1 MKEEPLFF
9 VKIEGSELTIELPY
23 SEKFW
28 RGFNLAQGE
37 NDIFAADLIWRRARF
52 FFNFALI

>member
-1 MKEEPLFF
+1 MSFY
-9 VKIEGSELTIELPY
+9 IPY

-37 NDIFAADLIWRRARF
+37 NDIFAADLIWRRANF
-52 FFNFALI
+52 F

>member
-1 MKEEPLFF
+1 MIKKKLG
-9 VKIEGSELTIELPY
+9 IRLSANAALLPY

-37 NDIFAADLIWRRARF
+37 NDIFAADLIWRRAIF
-52 FFNFALI
+52 F